1 MLLSSI
7 IDHGSDIEFGLVNDI
22 KTNLSE
28 YDIANF
34 KVLSESTLSG
44 SISSTASILENIVN
58 VKVDVL
64 NRYISSAMDNVSVI
78 LNHND
83 ELTNFFTDIQNGLDL
98 AKTKFTIGIQ
108 NTKEID
114 KIRGQYLLQEVS
126 DISNALNFFLTKK
139 YDKDELEHKYLT
151 RDCTE
156 KLKRQMVKTS
166 LSVNEDYGNLPNYV
180 RPNIVIVNG
189 DFVSGPLL
197 DFLKNIGEVFEE
209 QAQTILRVKKCLSD
223 SSKELIVNIKAVDK
237 IKTTQLVDDPKTA
250 RDLDNLL
257 YSFVRQYMEVSS
269 YLAYMIIRKL
279 NSISYNLASYY
290 DLYNNIKN
298 IYPQGGRI
306 LHENTIDGN
315 FEDIEND
322 QMFNSAVNDNLG
334 ILFYNIEG
342 IIDMKRQDIASKSSQ
357 LYGATNIYNEIDIFA
372 ANYDYDKTIYE
383 QCKMIFRS
391 ISDSIDTFSANIKDG
406 QIMDDAL
413 ESSGLSESLSNKFN
427 STLRTLDNLANYSNE
442 NTLENMMPMYHE
454 LIEFKNNAVSIGE
467 YVGETWTKITDAE
480 VEFSDVTDKQLV
492 SDTTLKEVQGFL
504 FDLDVD
510 FHDLVVLFVRE
521 LNARLE
527 ELASRLGSINCG
539 VTVDLFI
546 PESAT
551 DYNIE
556 SISDTLLAL
565 EASNEEIMTDLIR
578 DFKVKNYRKQTGLNL
593 VFEDGD
599 NNQNNNQNT
608 NANKPNN
615 DNKQKPTA
623 QVNNNANTNA
633 NNDNKNDNQQN
644 KNNIG
649 DKAKNLAS
657 NIYKFIISVLE
668 KFRTKVGEL
677 LGSNQKW
684 LDDNKD
690 KLLNVKPDG
699 LTVSILPYDIIDPK
713 TIQRNVSTAVNKVNM
728 LDKGKLSNMSADD
741 IRGQIF
747 DFIPN
752 NLKIG
757 DNNNPSFAAVVK
769 QYYAIGKQPSKLK
782 EYSGSN
788 AKSLVNNMIK
798 YCGEYK
804 AITDNVS
811 TALEGLAKAV
821 DKKASENGTPQNTQ
835 NNDQNNNNSNS
846 NNSSTAMSSLQK
858 FTREYSTAAI
868 TSLEARYI
876 AYLSMLRNI
885 SGQIK

>member
-1 MLLSSI
+1 MLLSSV
-7 IDHGSDIEFGLVNDI
+7 IDHGLDIEVELVNEI
-22 KTNLSE
+22 KSSLSE

-34 KVLSESTLSG
+34 KVLSESTLSN
-44 SISSTASILENIVN
+44 SISSTASILENMVN

-78 LNHND
+78 MNHND

-98 AKTKFTIGIQ
+98 VNTKFTIGIQ
-108 NTKEID
+108 NTKEIE

-156 KLKRQMVKTS
+156 KLKRQMVKTA
-166 LSVNEDYGNLPNYV
+166 LSVNDDYGNLPNYV

-197 DFLKNIGEVFEE
+197 DFLKNIGGVFEE
-209 QAQTILRVKKCLSD
+209 QAQTILRVKKSLAD

-237 IKTTQLVDDPKTA
+237 IKTTQLVNDPKTA

-322 QMFNSAVNDNLG
+322 QMFDSAVHDNLG

-342 IIDMKRQDIASKSSQ
+342 IVDMKRQDIASKSSQ
-357 LYGATNIYNEIDIFA
+357 LYGATNIYSEIDIFA

-391 ISDSIDTFSANIKDG
+391 ISDSVDAFSEAIKAG

-413 ESSGLSESLSNKFN
+413 DSAGLSESISNKFN
-427 STLRTLDNLANYSNE
+427 STLRTLDNLTSYSNE

-454 LIEFKNNAVSIGE
+454 LIEFKANAVSIGE
-467 YVGETWTKITDAE
+467 YVGEAWNKITEAE
-480 VEFSDVTDKQLV
+480 TEFSDITDKQLV

-510 FHDLVVLFVRE
+510 YHDLVVLFVRE

-527 ELASRLGSINCG
+527 ELSSRLNSINCG

-551 DYNIE
+551 DYSME
-556 SISDTLLAL
+556 SLSDTLLAL

-578 DFKVKNYRKQTGLNL
+578 DFKVKNYRKRTGLNL

-599 NNQNNNQNT
+599 NNQNKNQNT
-608 NANKPNN
+608 NTNDNTNN
-615 DNKQKPTA
+615 DNKQKPNA
-623 QVNNNANTNA
+623 QVNNINT
-633 NNDNKNDNQQN
+633 NNDNKTDNQQ
-644 KNNIG
+644 NNIG

-657 NIYKFIISVLE
+657 NIYKFIISILE
-668 KFRTKVGEL
+668 KFRTKAGEL

-690 KLLNVKPDG
+690 KLLNVNPDG
-699 LTVSILPYDIIDPK
+699 LTVNILPYDIIDPK
-713 TIQRNVSTAVNKVNM
+713 TIQRNISTAVNKVNM
-728 LDKGKLSNMSADD
+728 LDKGKLSNMSGDD
-741 IRGQIF
+741 IRSQVF
-747 DFIPN
+747 DFIPG

-757 DNNNPSFAAVVK
+757 DTNNPSFAAIVK

-782 EYSGSN
+782 EYSSSN

-804 AITDNVS
+804 VITDNVS

-821 DKKASENGTPQNTQ
+821 DKKASENGTQQTNQ
-835 NNDQNNNNSNS
+835 NNDQNNNSNS
-846 NNSSTAMSSLQK
+846 NNSNAGMSSLQK

-885 SGQIK
+885 SGQVK